1 MQQIQM
7 LKRHLSCTILGYV
20 ILNMPF
26 DLYSKQNI
34 VCLLLHFL
42 FVIRPIYVRLKRR
55 ENKYVMSDTKR
66 KSSILGALCLYTK
79 YTTIYLIFHICF
91 YIHMYDDTNDSY
103 STYSTQKDKDKNTNR
118 KRGVS
123 YSRKKVLCKVYF
135 KMLF

>member
-42 FVIRPIYVRLKRR
+42 FVIRPIDVRLKRR

-79 YTTIYLIFHICF
+79 YTTICLIFHICF
-91 YIHMYDDTNDSY
+91 YIHIYDDTMDSY
-103 STYSTQKDKDKNTNR
+103 STYSTQKDKDKNANR

-123 YSRKKVLCKVYF
+123 YSRKSF
-135 KMLF
+135 M